1 MSADIHTNLGNG
13 SDTGFTDEST
23 GVGSGRNYQALINSI
38 YDCLN
43 TRLLCQINA
52 MLDSA
57 SDVLFELSENAD
69 STEMQNRYLDL
80 INRLRIEHSK
90 IESGFFI
97 ALNNNLKAHPQ
108 SGDKSDAGS
117 ELELVSRDE
126 MEEMVA
132 ITTLV
137 AGSMNAFGEDI
148 NNLETRLEYL
158 EITVPDLFEKTALS
172 PTGIC
177 EAFQHTL
184 NAIDM
189 TTTHKLIMFKLF
201 DRFVC
206 SQLGDMYRELNQLLI
221 DEGILPEII
230 FNTQPHEEPE
240 EETVVRAARY
250 YDPQANKTNNYI
262 NRSQQEIDH
271 MVSQFMNG
279 FTVAEGEG
287 IPASF
292 STIPTDSDRLN
303 GYTRKQVT
311 RALSRLQNKLLKS
324 GDRNTVIDTE
334 QIKRSLIED
343 MASANGGAVTKKV
356 SVLDERSIDFVGM
369 MFNAITQDESISHAI
384 TTLLQQLQIAVTKV
398 AMLDQNLF
406 AQADHPARRTLD
418 LISEAGKGVVDEDDR
433 VCNELQ
439 AIVDDV
445 LEEYEV
451 DIASF
456 EKAAASLQE
465 LIDNERS
472 LAEAR
477 EKEEQR
483 AIIKQHAREVVLTEL
498 RYASANK
505 HLPAQVQ
512 PLVLKHWST
521 LMLNRYIRHG
531 KESLEWMES
540 ELLLKLLIDCLQPIS
555 TRTQWQMLK
564 INHMPLVE
572 AVNDEL
578 YETQQDRAEID
589 DQVEKL
595 KKTFLKMLDDYG
607 FRMVTEEA
615 AVQSDLAAATHDV
628 VSNVVEFKPAANDT
642 LQVNEVED
650 DDDGDD
656 GELDAANAEKA
667 QIEQMAREAKDKI
680 ALLPG
685 DVKPGV
691 WFQIFNGEEHAVR
704 RLKLSVIL
712 TEVAKLI
719 FVDCHGVKVIEKDA
733 GDFIAELSENK
744 SRSIADH
751 STFEHALGQVIH
763 SLAA

>member
-1 MSADIHTNLGNG
+1 MNAVKNTNDTRSPDADNHIDVSSGQPYKELIHN
-13 SDTGFTDEST
+13 
-23 GVGSGRNYQALINSI
+23 I

-43 TRLLCQINA
+43 TRLLTQMNTL
-52 MLDSA
+52 LDNA
-57 SDVLFELSENAD
+57 SDVLFKFSED
-69 STEMQNRYLDL
+69 SSSTDTQNQYLDV
-80 INRLRIEHSK
+80 INLLRTEHCNIER
-90 IESGFFI
+90 GFFL
-97 ALNNNLKAHPQ
+97 ALNNNLQAHSQPVD
-108 SGDKSDAGS
+108 SNGANS
-117 ELELVSRDE
+117 ELELVGRDE
-126 MEEMVA
+126 MEELIM
-132 ITTLV
+132 ITTLS
-137 AGSMNAFGEDI
+137 ASAMNAFGEDI
-148 NNLETRLEYL
+148 SNLETRLEYL

-172 PTGIC
+172 PKRIC
-177 EAFQHTL
+177 EAFQQAL
-184 NAIDM
+184 QAIELSSSG
-189 TTTHKLIMFKLF
+189 KLIMFKLF

-206 SQLGDMYRELNQLLI
+206 SKLGDMYREMNQLLI

-230 FNTQPHEEPE
+230 FKTQMHEEPE
-240 EETVVRAARY
+240 EETVIRAAHY
-250 YDPQANKTNNYI
+250 YDPQTNKTNDFI
-262 NRSQQEIDH
+262 SRSQQEIDH

-279 FTVAEGEG
+279 FTVAQGEG

-324 GDRNTVIDTE
+324 DDGNKTVDTE
-334 QIKRSLIED
+334 QIKHSLMEEL
-343 MASANGGAVTKKV
+343 ASTNGGAITKKV

-384 TTLLQQLQIAVTKV
+384 TGLLKQLQIAVTKV
-398 AMLDQNLF
+398 AMLDQKLF
-406 AQADHPARRTLD
+406 ANADHPARRTLD
-418 LISEAGKGVVDEDDR
+418 LISEAGKGVVDEEDP

-439 AIVDDV
+439 TIVDDV

-456 EKAAASLQE
+456 EKAADSLQE
-465 LIDNERS
+465 LINNERKH
-472 LAEAR
+472 AEVK

-498 RYASANK
+498 RYASSGK

-512 PLVLKHWST
+512 PLVLKHWSS

-531 KESLEWMES
+531 KDSQEWVESA
-540 ELLLKLLIDCLQPIS
+540 LLLKLLIKCLQPINN
-555 TRTQWQMLK
+555 RTQWQILK
-564 INHMPLVE
+564 NNHLPLVD

-578 YETQQDRAEID
+578 YDTQQDKVEID
-589 DQVEKL
+589 DQVAKL
-595 KKTFLKMLDDYG
+595 KQTFLKMLDDFG
-607 FRMVTEEA
+607 FKMVRDESAAHARNTVATTEE
-615 AVQSDLAAATHDV
+615 SPETI
-628 VSNVVEFKPAANDT
+628 SNVIEFKPAANKVSHAEEYDT
-642 LQVNEVED
+642 D
-650 DDDGDD
+650 DDE
-656 GELDAANAEKA
+656 ELDETNAEKT
-667 QIEQMAREAKDKI
+667 QIELMAREAKDKL
-680 ALLPG
+680 AQLPS

-691 WFQIFNGEEHAVR
+691 WFKLFNGEDHAAR

-733 GDFIAELSENK
+733 GDFIAELNENK
-744 SRSIADH
+744 SSCIADH